1 MDTNNAKL
9 KAKANIDDDKE
20 QNAHP
25 PSSTPIS
32 YQDLVVS
39 SIGKVGRWQFF
50 LIFSILVPKV
60 FIGWSIVA
68 VTFSFGKTDWWK
80 VTTKINPITNV
91 SQTVRLFKDCSPLG
105 VNDTIEWGN
114 TNTIIYEFGLICDK
128 AAIPTLI
135 KTAQMV
141 GMVIGAAVNGQL
153 GDWFGR
159 RKCILG
165 SVVITSIF
173 IFVESFSN
181 GWQMML
187 ACRFIVGAG
196 IGAYQVLNLIYTL
209 EFMGTSWRTIVGIFP
224 YWTTGNVI
232 LGALYY
238 VVPYWKDMYLTTGGC
253 FLPFVILMFFTTES
267 VRWLLIHGKTDEA
280 IKSINKI
287 AKFNKRPKPDVSL
300 FEEAAKREESEM
312 KSNAMKYNYATLF
325 RMKPTRMKTIFFGFC
340 WLTMGFSYYVFI
352 FGLTLLDGSPGL
364 NMMLTGLGS
373 ALTKFVVWIVNKKF
387 GRRKSSIIFFVAS
400 VIFAL
405 LFTILHVAEVMVG
418 SVLTAL
424 AIFSVLGVTCV
435 WDSVMMFSIESYPTV
450 IRSSAY
456 GFVSIMSRIGGVIA
470 AQADFIYA
478 VAIYFPYLIVGVLC
492 TICAIG
498 VFQLTDTI
506 DLALDDGFEDNEE
519 DKGAE
524 MK

>member
-153 GDWFGR
+153 
-159 RKCILG
+159 
-165 SVVITSIF
+165 
-173 IFVESFSN
+173 
-181 GWQMML
+181 
-187 ACRFIVGAG
+187 
-196 IGAYQVLNLIYTL
+196 AYQVLNLIYTL